1 MIENAF
7 YEFIWRWLTTGN
19 TQPDVEPP
27 LLLMF
32 IIVLTAAS
40 GLLVGRCLLRWLY
53 KQHQL

>member
-32 IIVLTAAS
+32 IVVMTASA
-40 GLLVGRCLLRWLY
+40 GLLLGRSLLCWLN
-53 KQHQL
+53 KLDQL